1 MKILFFVSI
10 FLAITTISAKAES
23 PEITAA
29 KKNGT
34 VYLFFGARKA
44 DGTLKRTRKIQWKPG
59 NQYGWDVTV
68 ISTLPSIKIKEIL
81 ILPSAAKFI
90 ENEGNASGRTS
101 KESIITSADQTTL
114 IKEFTLD
121 TSKPIKYK
129 RTFKIIDSDPKGAYQ
144 FQFYINDE
152 VAADL
157 QFTVEDGG

>member
-1 MKILFFVSI
+1 MKTLLLASL
-10 FLAITTISAKAES
+10 FLAIITISAKAES
-23 PEITAA
+23 PEIAAA

-34 VYLFFGARKA
+34 VYLFFGAREA
-44 DGTLKRTRKIQWKPG
+44 DGSLKRTRKIQWKPG

-68 ISTLPSIKIKEIL
+68 VSALPSIKIKEIL

-90 ENEGNASGRTS
+90 EKEGNTS
-101 KESIITSADQTTL
+101 EHTSNESIKTSADQTTL

-129 RTFKIIDSDPKGAYQ
+129 RTFRIIDSDPKGVYQ

-152 VAADL
+152 VATDL
-157 QFTVEDGG
+157 LFTVEDGG